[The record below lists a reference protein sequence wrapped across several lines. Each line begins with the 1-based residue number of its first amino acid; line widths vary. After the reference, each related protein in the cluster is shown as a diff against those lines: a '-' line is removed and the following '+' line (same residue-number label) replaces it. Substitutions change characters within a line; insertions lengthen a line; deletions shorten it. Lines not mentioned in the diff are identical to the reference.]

1 MISSVAQCHHT
12 KGVVMADIRKFTS
25 RIPSELYVFLE
36 KMAKDESQSINGMII
51 KLLKDEKNN
60 RESAKK

>member
-1 MISSVAQCHHT
+1 
-12 KGVVMADIRKFTS
+12 MADIRKFTS

-51 KLLKDEKNN
+51 KLLKDEKNS

>member
-1 MISSVAQCHHT
+1 
-12 KGVVMADIRKFTS
+12 MADIRKFTS

-36 KMAKDESQSINGMII
+36 KMAKDESQAINGMII